1 MDLRRIVRWLRSG
14 AGEAGQ
20 TMVEYAIIAALIAVV
35 AMIAVEG
42 LGTGISGVFDKISS
56 ELTGI

>member
-1 MDLRRIVRWLRSG
+1 MRLRR
-14 AGEAGQ
+14 A
-20 TMVEYAIIAALIAVV
+20 AIALIAVV

>member
-1 MDLRRIVRWLRSG
+1 MDLRTIVRWLRSG

-20 TMVEYAIIAALIAVV
+20 TMVEYAIVAALIAVV

>member
-1 MDLRRIVRWLRSG
+1 MDLRKVVRWLRSG

-20 TMVEYAIIAALIAVV
+20 TMVEYAIVAALIAVV